1 MKWFEDF
8 FPLGPD
14 AASPGHPFAA
24 GEEQASP
31 AGKIAWLL
39 FCAASLQM
47 MFLQP
52 SIVLLPGERTN
63 LFSTLLAALSLAA
76 TVWAAKKGAFIRNR
90 GELGLCL
97 LLTALVLLSGFLS
110 AVPRTNTL
118 RGVALLAPALG
129 GFWGARILLDTPAR
143 QRAFLL
149 LSLVMLTAFVLIGL
163 VSWGVT
169 GEITTAMD
177 PKYHS
182 LATKVMLLWFAP
194 LALLWGRLPQKI
206 LGVILIALSYLL
218 LLLTQLRSA
227 MAIPL
232 LLGGVAVFYGGL
244 RLKYFLLIL
253 LALSAILVY
262 FIRHLPPERTGLQYE
277 PAYYRAE
284 YLMFSWH
291 IAARHPLLGIGLLT
305 PREKFLQ
312 DYAIKYPYVTR
323 EKFRHSLQSII
334 VADNMFL
341 TFMVGVGFPFLALYS
356 FSLIKL
362 LAGLVRSFGAS
373 PSLGFIPPLALL
385 LPLTAGILTFFAYD
399 LLLHPQVCWFFH
411 LLLGMIPRN
420 VGKIQSSRF
429 QVPS

>member
-1 MKWFEDF
+1 MKWFENV

-14 AASPGHPFAA
+14 APPRDYPLSAAEDRASLA
-24 GEEQASP
+24 E
-31 AGKIAWLL
+31 KIAWLL
-39 FCAASLQM
+39 FCVTSLQM

-63 LFSTLLAALSLAA
+63 LFSGLLAALSLAA
-76 TVWAAKKGAFIRNR
+76 TVWAAKKGAWSRSR
-90 GELGLCL
+90 GELALCL
-97 LLTALVLLSGFLS
+97 ILAALVLLSGFLS
-110 AVPRTNTL
+110 AAPRTNTL
-118 RGVALLAPALG
+118 RGFALLAPALG
-129 GFWGARILLDTPAR
+129 GFWGARILLATPVR
-143 QRAFLL
+143 KRSFLL
-149 LSLVMLTAFVLIGL
+149 LSLVMLSASVLVGL
-163 VSWGVT
+163 ISRGVT

-194 LALLWGRLPQKI
+194 LALLWGRSPQKF

-232 LLGGVAVFYGGL
+232 ILGGLAVFFGGM

-262 FIRHLPPERTGLQYE
+262 FVRQLPLERTGLQYE

-291 IAARHPLLGIGLLT
+291 IAAQHPLLGIGLLT
-305 PREKFLQ
+305 PREEFLQ

-323 EKFRHSLQSII
+323 EKFRHSLQGII
-334 VADNMFL
+334 VADNMLL
-341 TFMVGVGFPFLALYS
+341 TFMVGVGLPFLALYS
-356 FSLIKL
+356 FSLIRL
-362 LAGLVRSFGAS
+362 LSQAVRTIGAG
-373 PSLGFIPPLALL
+373 PPLGFIPPLALF
-385 LPLTAGILTFFAYD
+385 LPLAAGILTFLVYD

-411 LLLGMIPRN
+411 LLLGLIPR
-420 VGKIQSSRF
+420 SRD
-429 QVPS
+429 